1 MTLAGRSPKDGVVNF
16 RTEGVHKQRTRG
28 NGVPGNWN
36 VLAGWFKDIL
46 GAGQI
51 MLVLLCKKGK
61 KKLSDVWL
69 LIFSPLAS
77 IVRHA

>member
-1 MTLAGRSPKDGVVNF
+1 MMNF
-16 RTEGVHKQRTRG
+16 RTEGVHKQKTRG
-28 NGVPGNWN
+28 NCVLGNWN
-36 VLAGWFKDIL
+36 VLAGWFKNIL

-61 KKLSDVWL
+61 KKLSYVCL

-77 IVRHA
+77 IMRHA